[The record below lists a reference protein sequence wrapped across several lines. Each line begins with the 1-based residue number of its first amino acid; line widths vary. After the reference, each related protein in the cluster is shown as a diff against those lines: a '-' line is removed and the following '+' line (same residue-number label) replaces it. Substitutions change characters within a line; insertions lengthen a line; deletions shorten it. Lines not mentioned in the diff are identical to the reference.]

1 MRKHA
6 YNVFF
11 TNLANYLKIDIILSL
26 RKKEK
31 SVSEL
36 VKDLKVEQ
44 SKLSHALASLKSCN
58 IVNVKKKGKERI
70 YSLNKGI
77 DQIIKLVDEHA
88 KEFCKRRSCDCEFCK
103 K

>member
-11 TNLANYLKIDIILSL
+11 TNLANPLKIDIILEL
-26 RKKEK
+26 KTKEQN
-31 SVSEL
+31 VSDL
-36 VKDLKVEQ
+36 CKNLKVEQ
-44 SKLSHALASLKSCN
+44 SKLSHALATLRQCN
-58 IVNVKKKGKERI
+58 IVNVRTKGKERI

-77 DQIIKLVDEHA
+77 EKIIKLADNHA
-88 KEFCKRRSCDCEFCK
+88 KEFCKRRSCDCEYCK